1 MKCLVFDRGDG
12 VLGIGLKIL
21 FGGIDQFCI
30 AWPDRP
36 PERMTHDFLLS
47 NGVSILGEG
56 DLVFPSVKPTEDVEV
71 LFLDQSGSLVDVE
84 LPEDESSKLVEI
96 DMAASAIAGELVPAD
111 PDTVVHTL
119 VDPPTPV
126 LEPIAPIAESTTLIS
141 EPIAPVVESQPA
153 SEPAPPAEV
162 PVEQPAVTVETT
174 SAIDLV

>member
-1 MKCLVFDRGDG
+1 MMKCLVFDRGDG

-56 DLVFPSVKPTEDVEV
+56 ELILPSTLPTEQVESM
-71 LFLDQSGSLVDVE
+71 FVE
-84 LPEDESSKLVEI
+84 PAGKLVEI
-96 DMAASAIAGELVPAD
+96 DMDASALAGELVPVD
-111 PDTVVHTL
+111 PAPVAPTL

-126 LEPIAPIAESTTLIS
+126 LEPIAPIVESTVPTVESTTPTT

-153 SEPAPPAEV
+153 PESAPSAEV